1 KSVSKKHRSRE
12 GKRNSRGPMKR
23 RHLVNA
29 LLSSGIA
36 ATAASIFYPI
46 LRFVIPPETAES
58 AVMSVSVARP
68 DDVPLN
74 TGTIFK
80 FGPGPGLLD
89 RTAEGE
95 WGVFSAR
102 STLLNCPVQYDPAKK
117 LIVCPCHNGQFD
129 LNGKNI
135 AGPPP
140 KPLPV
145 FNVNVRGDE
154 IIVSK
159 V

>member
-1 KSVSKKHRSRE
+1 
-12 GKRNSRGPMKR
+12 MKR
-23 RHLVNA
+23 RHLLNT

-46 LRFVIPPETAES
+46 LRFIIPPETAES
-58 AVMSVSVARP
+58 AVMSVSAGRP
-68 DDVPLN
+68 DDAPLN

-80 FGPGPGLLD
+80 FGAEPGLLI
-89 RTAEGE
+89 RTSEGE
-95 WGVFSAR
+95 LKAFSAR
-102 STLLNCPVQYDPAKK
+102 CTHLNCTVQYDPAEK
-117 LIVCPCHNGQFD
+117 LIVCACHNGQFD

-140 KPLPV
+140 KPLPAL
-145 FNVNVRGDE
+145 NVNVRGDE
-154 IIVSK
+154 IIVSR